1 MRGGEGTVTGAE
13 SLPDPEGV
21 NTQTILVVDDREEV
35 RELAARML
43 QRVGY
48 ATLKAGNGE
57 KALALFRQHRRRI
70 GLVLTDVRMPGMSG
84 FELVKRIR
92 EEGGDLPVLYMS
104 GYLSMAPA
112 IQYGPEKLDLDLGFL
127 QKPFAPKTLQEK
139 VQRLLAATPVAR

>member
-1 MRGGEGTVTGAE
+1 MTGA
-13 SLPDPEGV
+13 SNLPDPEAA

-35 RELAARML
+35 RELATRML

-48 ATLKAGNGE
+48 ATLEAANGE
-57 KALALFRQHRRRI
+57 KALALFRQHHGRI

-84 FELVKRIR
+84 FELVERMR

-104 GYLSMAPA
+104 GYLSMALA
-112 IQYGPEKLDLDLGFL
+112 VQYGPEKLDLDLGFL

>member
-1 MRGGEGTVTGAE
+1 VTGAE
-13 SLPDPEGV
+13 NLPNPETA
-21 NTQTILVVDDREEV
+21 NTQTILVVDDHEAV

-48 ATLKAGNGE
+48 ATLEAANGE
-57 KALALFRQHRRRI
+57 KALALFRQHRSRI

-84 FELVKRIR
+84 FELVKRMR

-104 GYLSMAPA
+104 GYLSMALA
-112 IQYGPEKLDLDLGFL
+112 VQYGPEKLDLDLGFL

>member
-1 MRGGEGTVTGAE
+1 MTGAE
-13 SLPDPEGV
+13 NLPNPETA
-21 NTQTILVVDDREEV
+21 NTHTILVVDDREAV
-35 RELAARML
+35 RELAARIL

-48 ATLKAGNGE
+48 VTLEAANGE

-84 FELVKRIR
+84 FELVKRMR

-104 GYLSMAPA
+104 GYLSMALA
-112 IQYGPEKLDLDLGFL
+112 VQYGPEKLDLDLGFL